1 MGVERW
7 NSHFSQRTREMGHP
21 HLGWLCARP
30 AEGASM
36 QTNASPKIFL
46 VLAVVVMAAG
56 IVFLDQRDVQAG
68 EAASAPGYKVLEPI
82 RHGSLTVFPVVA
94 AKSYP
99 TGEFMTLD
107 EGLRSGDVVVTEAG
121 NVQGLIRRHTTP
133 IVRHDGAQVNRL
145 VLVNN
150 SKRPLLLLAGEVVSG
165 GKQDRVIGKDRIV
178 PAESDPVDL
187 SVFCVEPGRWVATS
201 EHFGASEAMYGG
213 SVGGPVARARAPM
226 AMMVQPSVRAKA
238 MADKDQGQVWAEV
251 RKQQAAMETVEVSA
265 GAAPVATEIANTSSY
280 AKVNENEDVKKQ
292 VDAVAKPIEQNYQSL
307 IRQLRDRNAVGVVV
321 AVNGRIIWADVF
333 ASTELLEKYWPKLVR
348 SYASEAVV
356 TRAKE
361 VEVGVSQAQAF
372 LADMEGRRETIESEP
387 GIYRH
392 TEISGDGFKAFSL
405 TSLLPKTGFEVHVAK
420 MAD

>member
-1 MGVERW
+1 M
-7 NSHFSQRTREMGHP
+7 N
-21 HLGWLCARP
+21 
-30 AEGASM
+30 
-36 QTNASPKIFL
+36 PKIFL
-46 VLAVVVMAAG
+46 AAAVMVMATG
-56 IVFLDQRDVQAG
+56 LVVDQREARAG
-68 EAASAPGYKVLEPI
+68 EAAPAAGYKVLEPI
-82 RHGSLTVFPVVA
+82 RHVNLTVFPVVA

-121 NVQGLIRRHTTP
+121 NVQGLIRRHGTP
-133 IVRHDGAQVNRL
+133 PVRNDGAQVNRL

-150 SKRPLLLLAGEVVSG
+150 SKRPLLLLAGEIVSG

-201 EHFGASEAMYGG
+201 EHFGASEAMYGR
-213 SVGGPVARARAPM
+213 SVGGPTKNVQPPM
-226 AMMVQPSVRAKA
+226 AMMAQPSVRAKA
-238 MADKDQGQVWAEV
+238 MGDKNQSEVWAEV
-251 RKQQAAMETVEVSA
+251 RKQREEVA
-265 GAAPVATEIANTSSY
+265 GNLAAAPAVADQIARTTSY
-280 AKVNENEDVKKQ
+280 AKVNENEEVKRQ

-333 ASTELLEKYWPKLVR
+333 ASTDLLEKYWPKLVR

-372 LADMEGRRETIESEP
+372 LADMEGRREMIESEP

-392 TEISGDGFKAFSL
+392 TEVTGDGFKAFSL
-405 TSLLPKTGFEVHVAK
+405 TSLLPKTGFDVHVAK
-420 MAD
+420 MAE

>member
-1 MGVERW
+1 
-7 NSHFSQRTREMGHP
+7 MGHP
-21 HLGWLCARP
+21 HSGMAARP
-30 AEGASM
+30 AGEERLMNS
-36 QTNASPKIFL
+36 NASPKIFL
-46 VLAVVVMAAG
+46 VLAVLMMAAG
-56 IVFLDQRDVQAG
+56 VVLVDQHDAKAG
-68 EAASAPGYKVLEPI
+68 EVAPPPGYKVLEPI
-82 RHGSLTVFPVVA
+82 RHGNLTVFPVVA

-107 EGLRSGDVVVTEAG
+107 EGLRSGEVVVTEAG
-121 NVQGLIRRHTTP
+121 NVQGLIRRHQVP
-133 IVRHDGAQVNRL
+133 VVRNEGAQVNRL

-150 SKRPLLLLAGEVVSG
+150 SKRPLLLLAGEIVSG

-178 PAESDPVDL
+178 PPESDPVDL
-187 SVFCVEPGRWVATS
+187 SVFCVEPGRWVATTNN
-201 EHFGASEAMYGG
+201 FGASEVLYGG
-213 SVGGPVARARAPM
+213 AVGGKTLHAPM
-226 AMMVQPSVRAKA
+226 AMMAQPSVRAKA

-251 RKQQAAMETVEVSA
+251 RKQQSEMVAVEVSA
-265 GAAPVATEIANTSSY
+265 AAPEVATEIAQTSSY
-280 AKVNENEDVKKQ
+280 AKVNENAEVRKQ

-333 ASTELLEKYWPKLVR
+333 ASTDLLEKYWPKLVR

-372 LADMEGRRETIESEP
+372 LGDMEGRREMIESEP

-392 TEISGDGFKAFSL
+392 TEVTGDGFKAFSL
-405 TSLLPKTGFEVHVAK
+405 TSLLPKTGFDVHVAK